1 MPNRPLTR
9 FPLGVAES
17 RLTATIH
24 KSYLLFVMT
33 YEEAEGWTT
42 LADPTRRTILMELAE
57 GERTVGE
64 LTEALPVSQPAVSQ
78 HLKVLKN
85 VGLVTDRAEGTKR
98 IYRLNEAGVAALRD
112 QLDTFWKRTMSGFE
126 QLMEEE

>member
-1 MPNRPLTR
+1 
-9 FPLGVAES
+9 
-17 RLTATIH
+17 
-24 KSYLLFVMT
+24 MT

-42 LADPTRRTILMELAE
+42 LADPNRRSILMKLAQ
-57 GERTVGE
+57 GERTVSE
-64 LTEALPVSQPAVSQ
+64 LTDAMPVSQPAVSQ

>member
-1 MPNRPLTR
+1 
-9 FPLGVAES
+9 
-17 RLTATIH
+17 
-24 KSYLLFVMT
+24 MT
-33 YEEAEGWTT
+33 YEDAEGWTT
-42 LADPTRRTILMELAE
+42 LADPNRRLILTKLAQ
-57 GERTVGE
+57 GERTVSE
-64 LTEALPVSQPAVSQ
+64 LTNAMPVSQPAVSQ

>member
-1 MPNRPLTR
+1 
-9 FPLGVAES
+9 
-17 RLTATIH
+17 
-24 KSYLLFVMT
+24 MT

-42 LADPTRRTILMELAE
+42 LADPNRRSILMELAE
-57 GERTVGE
+57 GERTVSE

-78 HLKVLKN
+78 HLKVRKH

-112 QLDTFWKRTMSGFE
+112 QLETFWKRTMSGFE
-126 QLMEEE
+126 NLMEEE